1 MGEIRSSNEGHQ
13 IIPEKHHW
21 RGPWPMLYTVDDD
34 DEDAPRR
41 LPKLT
46 VGAGPRAA
54 LLDARTS
61 LLDAPWRLARASVLK
76 RRWVLCRVVADGS
89 TNMVRGARLELRAP
103 LIVRNHLPVAV
114 DLQVMQQQGTDKRVC
129 C

>member
-1 MGEIRSSNEGHQ
+1 VVVSAGGRDSVIE
-13 IIPEKHHW
+13 
-21 RGPWPMLYTVDDD
+21 RGPPDAPTETSLAWPLADALYYNDDD

-89 TNMVRGARLELRAP
+89 T
-103 LIVRNHLPVAV
+103 
-114 DLQVMQQQGTDKRVC
+114 
-129 C
+129 